1 MKQLTLV
8 IIHQNHR
15 VLLGMKKRGFGAGR
29 WNGFGG
35 KIELGETISEAAERE
50 LFEEANIVADNLEEF
65 GILNFKFV
73 DQTPDLEVH
82 IFRANSFSGELMETE
97 EMRPQWFK
105 IDEIPYDKMWA
116 DDIFW
121 LPLLIKGE
129 KFKGEFIFDKPSSA
143 EYAGKIISQKLDII
157 K

>member
-15 VLLGMKKRGFGAGR
+15 VLLGMKKRGFGVGR

-129 KFKGEFIFDKPSSA
+129 KFKGEFTFDKPSSA

>member
-129 KFKGEFIFDKPSSA
+129 KFKGEFTFDKPSSA